1 MLYWKEECYGREEI
15 IIILPESPTDTLP
28 EDKAELP
35 IREAQAVRAEGLSI
49 GCSSI
54 TKMTRGAALGF
65 KSTVTEFI
73 YLEGLDHEWLGLKAQ
88 RNPIPVG
95 SFLPQDTRRQQSTWE
110 RNASINFSSVS
121 LYC

>member
-54 TKMTRGAALGF
+54 TKMTREQHWVL
-65 KSTVTEFI
+65 SP
-73 YLEGLDHEWLGLKAQ
+73 L
-88 RNPIPVG
+88 
-95 SFLPQDTRRQQSTWE
+95 
-110 RNASINFSSVS
+110 
-121 LYC
+121 